1 MTTEYLVHREMEHV
15 FAALMPANRLVC
27 RVCVSTGLR
36 VGDVVALRTE
46 QLAPQFWVTEAKT
59 KKRRRV
65 NLTKELLASLRA
77 VAGPVWVF
85 TSPRCPDMHRTR
97 QAVWWDVK
105 RASRAFRL
113 PQNVGPHSLRKVYAV
128 DQLTRSQG
136 DLAKVQR
143 ALNHADQATTMIYA
157 MALQLYEAKYGARK
171 FKTEQ

>member
-1 MTTEYLVHREMEHV
+1 MGRRRESGRTAGLVRPDLTTEYLVHREMEHV

-85 TSPRCPDMHRTR
+85 TSPRCPDICTGPVKPSGGTLNGLLGPFGYRRTLGHTVCAR
-97 QAVWWDVK
+97 SMPWTSSPGAGGTW
-105 RASRAFRL
+105 RRSR
-113 PQNVGPHSLRKVYAV
+113 GP
-128 DQLTRSQG
+128 
-136 DLAKVQR
+136 
-143 ALNHADQATTMIYA
+143 
-157 MALQLYEAKYGARK
+157 
-171 FKTEQ
+171 